1 MDGFVTIDSIGMM
14 HFFAR
19 EGNGWKMVLQRS
31 LGCAVT
37 MAALNESGTIVF
49 IGNESEVVKVV
60 NLASGEV
67 TEVTTNCQRALSLVP
82 FELGD
87 QEMLVVTSSSSI
99 SVIDVKMNKRL
110 RITMEEGQQFFYS
123 SVLRL
128 QSGLMVLIVSSK
140 AHSMST
146 VTFYSLP
153 VLKRIA
159 FVVNRD
165 NQCANLIVDLSPLRH
180 NPIILITYQSNQLR
194 LIQFNSNSYV
204 CSLTHIHNYPMNIQV
219 T

>member
-60 NLASGEV
+60 NLPSGEV
-67 TEVTTNCQRALSLVP
+67 TEVTTNCQRALVRVDLLSNMQSLVP

-110 RITMEEGQQFFYS
+110 RITMEVG
-123 SVLRL
+123 
-128 QSGLMVLIVSSK
+128 I
-140 AHSMST
+140 AD
-146 VTFYSLP
+146 P
-153 VLKRIA
+153 V
-159 FVVNRD
+159 
-165 NQCANLIVDLSPLRH
+165 
-180 NPIILITYQSNQLR
+180 
-194 LIQFNSNSYV
+194 NS
-204 CSLTHIHNYPMNIQV
+204 
-219 T
+219 

>member
-49 IGNESEVVKVV
+49 IGNESEVV

-67 TEVTTNCQRALSLVP
+67 TEVTTNCQRALVRVDLLSNMQSLVP

-110 RITMEEGQQFFYS
+110 RITMEVG
-123 SVLRL
+123 
-128 QSGLMVLIVSSK
+128 I
-140 AHSMST
+140 AD
-146 VTFYSLP
+146 P
-153 VLKRIA
+153 V
-159 FVVNRD
+159 
-165 NQCANLIVDLSPLRH
+165 
-180 NPIILITYQSNQLR
+180 
-194 LIQFNSNSYV
+194 NS
-204 CSLTHIHNYPMNIQV
+204 
-219 T
+219 

>member
-1 MDGFVTIDSIGMM
+1 
-14 HFFAR
+14 
-19 EGNGWKMVLQRS
+19 MVLQRS

-67 TEVTTNCQRALSLVP
+67 TEVTTNCQRALVRVDLLSNMQSLVP

-110 RITMEEGQQFFYS
+110 RITMEVG
-123 SVLRL
+123 
-128 QSGLMVLIVSSK
+128 I
-140 AHSMST
+140 AD
-146 VTFYSLP
+146 P
-153 VLKRIA
+153 V
-159 FVVNRD
+159 
-165 NQCANLIVDLSPLRH
+165 
-180 NPIILITYQSNQLR
+180 
-194 LIQFNSNSYV
+194 NS
-204 CSLTHIHNYPMNIQV
+204 
-219 T
+219 

>member
-1 MDGFVTIDSIGMM
+1 MLELCS
-14 HFFAR
+14 FFPIEILFCNPISLLLQTLHGWIRDYRLHWYDAFLCSAK
-19 EGNGWKMVLQRS
+19 GIGWKMVLQRS

-67 TEVTTNCQRALSLVP
+67 TEVTTNCQRALVRVDLLSNMQSLVP

-110 RITMEEGQQFFYS
+110 RITMEVG
-123 SVLRL
+123 
-128 QSGLMVLIVSSK
+128 I
-140 AHSMST
+140 AD
-146 VTFYSLP
+146 P
-153 VLKRIA
+153 V
-159 FVVNRD
+159 
-165 NQCANLIVDLSPLRH
+165 
-180 NPIILITYQSNQLR
+180 
-194 LIQFNSNSYV
+194 NS
-204 CSLTHIHNYPMNIQV
+204 
-219 T
+219 